1 MPLNLRSRCN
11 AIGATLPAYTGTAMI
26 VIESL
31 ISIGLL
37 FSSVVRSIS
46 ILLPIPILP
55 PMARAIF
62 ADVCVG
68 EKKYDVI
75 ACICFHKRKYSDF
88 CPKVTK
94 YIDKMYKDIED
105 YCNMGVK
112 YDW

>member
-1 MPLNLRSRCN
+1 
-11 AIGATLPAYTGTAMI
+11 MI

-46 ILLPIPILP
+46 ILLPIPILS

-88 CPKVTK
+88 CPKVAK
-94 YIDKMYKDIED
+94 YIDKMYKGDKNCL
-105 YCNMGVK
+105 YMNVK
-112 YDW
+112 KIIIKYLFFYFS

>member
-1 MPLNLRSRCN
+1 M
-11 AIGATLPAYTGTAMI
+11 
-26 VIESL
+26 
-31 ISIGLL
+31 
-37 FSSVVRSIS
+37 
-46 ILLPIPILP
+46 
-55 PMARAIF
+55 
-62 ADVCVG
+62 
-68 EKKYDVI
+68 I

>member
-1 MPLNLRSRCN
+1 MIKIAGALLPLNLRSRCN

-46 ILLPIPILP
+46 ILLPIPILS

-68 EKKYDVI
+68 EK
-75 ACICFHKRKYSDF
+75 
-88 CPKVTK
+88 
-94 YIDKMYKDIED
+94 
-105 YCNMGVK
+105 NMM
-112 YDW
+112 

>member
-1 MPLNLRSRCN
+1 MCRR
-11 AIGATLPAYTGTAMI
+11 
-26 VIESL
+26 
-31 ISIGLL
+31 
-37 FSSVVRSIS
+37 
-46 ILLPIPILP
+46 
-55 PMARAIF
+55 
-62 ADVCVG
+62 
-68 EKKYDVI
+68 KKYDVI